1 MVNSGHGRPDVVR
14 SLLLLPQRNLP
25 LLLVSWTLVYEM
37 FFYLLFAGA
46 LRWLRE
52 DDLSRVPMAWA
63 VVVIAGHALL
73 RPGED
78 QPVLNLLF
86 SPLLLEFILGCLV
99 AQHVAGIGRRA
110 AIGSLIMGVA
120 GFAAGTLALAAR
132 GEPFPPGWTR
142 VLIYGSSSALVVAA
156 LIALERTSR
165 HRVPR
170 PLVALGDASYSLYL
184 SHVPVIAVVGLVWRR
199 LAAEPPPGLHVAALV
214 SGFAVAL
221 AAGVASFHLI
231 EMPLLRASRR
241 LATCR
246 HGRADPLGFTPA
258 ACRRSPMSEA
268 CIVGWAHSPFGKLD
282 DPDVEA
288 LIGRVARAA
297 IDDAGIAPADVEAG
311 FVSLFNN
318 GFSAQDFP
326 ASLVLQHVPEL
337 RFRPITRYENAC
349 ASGSAAVH
357 GARDFLAAGRG
368 RFALVIGV
376 EKMTATPGAQV
387 GDILLKASY
396 QKEEADI
403 PAGFAG
409 VFGRIA
415 ERYFQRYGDQSDAL
429 AAIAAK
435 NHRNGVDNP
444 YAQMRKDLGYD
455 FCRHVS
461 EKNPYVAPPLKR
473 TDCSLVSDGA
483 AALVMTDEET
493 ARSMGKAVRFRA
505 AVQVNDFLPI
515 SRRDVTRFEGAA
527 EAWRRAL
534 DVADVRLDELSFVEL
549 HDCFTIA
556 ELLEYEAMGLT
567 APGQGARA
575 VLEGWTAKDGRLP
588 VNPSGGLKAK
598 GHPIGATGVSM
609 HAITAMQLTGQAGAM
624 QLPKADIAGVFN
636 MGGAAV
642 ANYVSILEAMR

>member
-1 MVNSGHGRPDVVR
+1 M
-14 SLLLLPQRNLP
+14 
-25 LLLVSWTLVYEM
+25 T
-37 FFYLLFAGA
+37 
-46 LRWLRE
+46 
-52 DDLSRVPMAWA
+52 
-63 VVVIAGHALL
+63 
-73 RPGED
+73 
-78 QPVLNLLF
+78 
-86 SPLLLEFILGCLV
+86 
-99 AQHVAGIGRRA
+99 
-110 AIGSLIMGVA
+110 
-120 GFAAGTLALAAR
+120 
-132 GEPFPPGWTR
+132 
-142 VLIYGSSSALVVAA
+142 
-156 LIALERTSR
+156 
-165 HRVPR
+165 
-170 PLVALGDASYSLYL
+170 
-184 SHVPVIAVVGLVWRR
+184 
-199 LAAEPPPGLHVAALV
+199 
-214 SGFAVAL
+214 
-221 AAGVASFHLI
+221 
-231 EMPLLRASRR
+231 
-241 LATCR
+241 
-246 HGRADPLGFTPA
+246 
-258 ACRRSPMSEA
+258 EA
-268 CIVGWAHSPFGKLD
+268 CIIGWSHSPFGRLE
-282 DPDVEA
+282 DPDIEA

-297 IDDAGIAPADVEAG
+297 IDDAGIGPSDVEAS

-337 RFRPITRYENAC
+337 RFRPITRFENAC

-368 RFALVIGV
+368 RLALVIGV
-376 EKMTATPGAQV
+376 EKMTATQGSQV

-435 NHRNGVDNP
+435 NHKNGVDNP
-444 YAQMRKDLGYD
+444 YAQMRKDLGYE
-455 FCRHVS
+455 FCRNVS

-493 ARSMGKAVRFRA
+493 ARTMGKAVRFRA

-515 SRRDVTRFEGAA
+515 SKRDITQFEGAG

-534 DVADVRLDELSFVEL
+534 DAADVKLDDLSFVES

-556 ELLEYEAMGLT
+556 ELLEYEAMGL
-567 APGQGARA
+567 ASPGQGARA

-609 HAITAMQLTGQAGAM
+609 HAISAMQLTGQAGTM
-624 QLPKADIAGVFN
+624 QLPKADRAGVFN

-642 ANYVSILEAMR
+642 ANYVSILEPLR

>member
-1 MVNSGHGRPDVVR
+1 
-14 SLLLLPQRNLP
+14 
-25 LLLVSWTLVYEM
+25 
-37 FFYLLFAGA
+37 
-46 LRWLRE
+46 
-52 DDLSRVPMAWA
+52 
-63 VVVIAGHALL
+63 
-73 RPGED
+73 
-78 QPVLNLLF
+78 
-86 SPLLLEFILGCLV
+86 
-99 AQHVAGIGRRA
+99 
-110 AIGSLIMGVA
+110 
-120 GFAAGTLALAAR
+120 
-132 GEPFPPGWTR
+132 
-142 VLIYGSSSALVVAA
+142 
-156 LIALERTSR
+156 
-165 HRVPR
+165 
-170 PLVALGDASYSLYL
+170 
-184 SHVPVIAVVGLVWRR
+184 
-199 LAAEPPPGLHVAALV
+199 
-214 SGFAVAL
+214 
-221 AAGVASFHLI
+221 
-231 EMPLLRASRR
+231 
-241 LATCR
+241 
-246 HGRADPLGFTPA
+246 
-258 ACRRSPMSEA
+258 MSEA

-282 DPDVEA
+282 DPDIEA

-297 IDDAGIAPADVEAG
+297 IDDAGIAPAEVEAS

-357 GARDFLAAGRG
+357 GARDFLGAGRG

-387 GDILLKASY
+387 GENLLKAAY

-435 NHRNGVDNP
+435 NHKNGVDNP
-444 YAQMRKDLGYD
+444 YAQMRRDLGFE
-455 FCRHVS
+455 FCRTVS

-515 SRRDVTRFEGAA
+515 SKRDITQFEGAA
-527 EAWRRAL
+527 QAWRRAL
-534 DVADVRLDELSFVEL
+534 DAAAVRLDELSFVES

-556 ELLEYEAMGLT
+556 ELLEYEAMGL
-567 APGQGARA
+567 ASPGQGARA

-609 HAITAMQLTGQAGAM
+609 HVISAMQLTGQAGDM
-624 QLPKADIAGVFN
+624 QLPKADLAGVFN

-642 ANYVSILEAMR
+642 ANYVSILEAV